1 MKPLTFLLEELTVQR
16 WFIVVP
22 AILGLIFSGCE
33 HDEIEESGAVANY
46 LNNCRPYDL
55 LLEELLGI
63 LSSEVV
69 GELLTRTDDLGMTV
83 PVDSELLGKM
93 EGVVDKLR
101 LFNFTVPT
109 EGLADLGA
117 KREQAYEAAIG
128 AADILFEVKGA
139 YGKLIAAYEAGEMD
153 IGGRQTQVRELLQR
167 YQNAQEKLE
176 IAEGLLPELL
186 ESVGERP

>member
-1 MKPLTFLLEELTVQR
+1 M
-16 WFIVVP
+16 
-22 AILGLIFSGCE
+22 
-33 HDEIEESGAVANY
+33 
-46 LNNCRPYDL
+46 
-55 LLEELLGI
+55 EELLGI

-93 EGVVDKLR
+93 EGVVDKLH

-109 EGLADLGA
+109 EGSADLGA
-117 KREQAYEAAIG
+117 RRELAHEAAIA

-139 YGKLIAAYEAGEMD
+139 YGELIAAYEAGGMD
-153 IGGRQTQVRELLQR
+153 DGGRQTQVRELLQR

-176 IAEGLLPELL
+176 LAEGLLPDLL